1 MMDVYPMS
9 QFASKNDR
17 KAAINR
23 DIDALAKK
31 RDYAADVM
39 GNPMLA
45 LSYQQ
50 DIDKLIDLLLAKTAH
65 ATPRKS
71 RIFGTANLAIPKTP
85 CKSTR

>member
-1 MMDVYPMS
+1 MMNSYPMS
-9 QFASKNDR
+9 QFASKKDR

-39 GNPMLA
+39 GNMMLA

-50 DIDKLIDLLLAKTAH
+50 DIDKLVDLLDAKTAD
-65 ATPRKS
+65 ATP
-71 RIFGTANLAIPKTP
+71 
-85 CKSTR
+85 